1 LNWLKTALTSSVGK
15 KFVMGITGL
24 LLCGF
29 LVTHLAGN
37 LLLLAGDDGVSYNAY
52 AHALHS
58 NPKLIMVA
66 EAILATLFLTH
77 IYLAFATTSEN
88 RDARGP
94 VGYRKKNSK
103 IQDRSLKASL
113 SPSNWMFASGA
124 VLLAFILLHLVDFTL
139 ELRPEDE
146 IQAAYSAVTEVAGEN
161 GEEESGDN
169 AVSQETHETHAY
181 KNAFKKATVILRN
194 PISCIGYLIGCAFL
208 GWHLGHGFSS
218 AFQSLGINHPKW
230 NPIIHYGGIAFA
242 ILIAVGFGIFPLW
255 ALL

>member
-1 LNWLKTALTSSVGK
+1 VGK

-24 LLCGF
+24 LLSGF

-37 LLLLAGDDGVSYNAY
+37 MLLLAGDDGVSYNAY
-52 AHALHS
+52 AHALHA

-66 EAILATLFLTH
+66 EAILALLFLTH
-77 IYLAFATTSEN
+77 IFLAFATTKEN

-94 VGYRKKNSK
+94 VGYTEKNSK
-103 IQDRSLKASL
+103 IEKRTLDAKI

-124 VLLAFILLHLVDFTL
+124 VVLGFILLHLFDFTL
-139 ELRPEDE
+139 ELRTDSSINYEATADLHGE
-146 IQAAYSAVTEVAGEN
+146 QVTDAYG
-161 GEEESGDN
+161 
-169 AVSQETHETHAY
+169 
-181 KNAFKKATVILRN
+181 KAIAILQTW
-194 PISCIGYLIGCAFL
+194 PSIIGYLIGCLFL

-242 ILIAVGFGIFPLW
+242 IIVAAGFGFFPIW
-255 ALL
+255 ANL

>member
-1 LNWLKTALTSSVGK
+1 MNRLIAVLTSSVGK

-37 LLLLAGDDGVSYNAY
+37 LLLLVGPDAYNGY

-58 NPKLIMVA
+58 NPALIMVA
-66 EAILATLFLTH
+66 EAILALLFITH
-77 IYLAFATTSEN
+77 IFLAFSTTKEN

-94 VGYRKKNSK
+94 VGYTETNSK
-103 IQDRSLKASL
+103 IEKRTLDANL
-113 SPSNWMFASGA
+113 SPSNWMFVSGA
-124 VLLAFILLHLVDFTL
+124 VVLGFVLLHLFDFTL
-139 ELRPEDE
+139 ELRSDSKIDYEATTDLHGE
-146 IQAAYSAVTEVAGEN
+146 QVKDAYGKAVA
-161 GEEESGDN
+161 
-169 AVSQETHETHAY
+169 
-181 KNAFKKATVILRN
+181 ILKTG
-194 PISCIGYLIGCAFL
+194 PSFIVYLIGCLFL

-242 ILIAVGFGIFPLW
+242 IIVAGGFGFFPLW
-255 ALL
+255 ALGQ